1 MPSAP
6 WKPSA
11 GSVQPTM
18 PFSPLVSGP
27 SADPSDQADGGPGR
41 PAPRPRGRHRRPR
54 PRKLLFAVG
63 GMALA
68 AGALSLL
75 RLASDPAGGG
85 ASTAGPAPTAAD
97 EVTDEATNAG
107 ATVGGEPSPDAGT
120 PTADTP
126 MGGGNPTSTRPPSP
140 GATAPTPAPSTVP
153 PAPDIGVEIP
163 SDPGAY
169 DLSRTPPAA
178 DTPPAARTPDAPRPT
193 PPTPTQPP
201 AAAPQQPTAPGSED
215 SSTTPG
221 DTATPTKPAK
231 PGLCVPIVGL
241 CVNDAL
247 GR

>member
-1 MPSAP
+1 
-6 WKPSA
+6 
-11 GSVQPTM
+11 
-18 PFSPLVSGP
+18 
-27 SADPSDQADGGPGR
+27 
-41 PAPRPRGRHRRPR
+41 
-54 PRKLLFAVG
+54 
-63 GMALA
+63 MALA

-75 RLASDPAGGG
+75 RLAADPAGSG

-120 PTADTP
+120 PTADTF
-126 MGGGNPTSTRPPSP
+126 MGGGNPASTRPPSP

-169 DLSRTPPAA
+169 DLSRTPPAP

-193 PPTPTQPP
+193 SPTPTQPP
-201 AAAPQQPTAPGSED
+201 AAAPQQPTAPDSED

-221 DTATPTKPAK
+221 DTATPTK